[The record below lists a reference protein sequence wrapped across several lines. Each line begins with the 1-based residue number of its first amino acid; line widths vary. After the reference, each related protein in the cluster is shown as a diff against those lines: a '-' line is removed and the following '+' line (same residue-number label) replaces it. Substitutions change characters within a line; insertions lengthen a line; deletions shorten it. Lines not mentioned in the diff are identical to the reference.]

1 MFKKVGIFFYL
12 MIFAVTSALAQSS
25 GLTDDSTVIGG
36 GARPLGMG
44 KAFVAIADDADAML
58 INPAGIASLKAP
70 QGMSM
75 FTNLLN
81 DVYYMEFTGA
91 VPAPMGVLGIGYVST
106 GVKGIQEWVTTDEA
120 VNTDYYDTLLAFS
133 YSSPL
138 ARFVN
143 YGRNI
148 FVGASLKVYSRG
160 FSGGVNQSAT
170 GLSADIGVKYVPSPY
185 ISFGFCRQNVLPV
198 SLGGKLVWGSG
209 AEESLAGIDK
219 IGIAIRPQPFRR
231 RLVLAYDIDFPAY
244 STRPVTMHFGTE
256 WQIHD
261 LFYLR
266 GGFDQN
272 LDSSTQS
279 LVSWNP
285 TYGMSFALANF
296 RIDYA
301 YHHYYN
307 NPGLATTYV
316 SLSLTGEPWL
326 TLKGV
331 GEPLTN

>member
-1 MFKKVGIFFYL
+1 MIRKIGFMVFFCL
-12 MIFAVTSALAQSS
+12 LFGSVVLAQLS
-25 GLTDDSTVIGG
+25 GSTDDSTVIGG

-91 VPAPMGVLGIGYVST
+91 VPAPIGVLGIGYVST
-106 GVKGIQEWVTTDEA
+106 GVKGIPTVVNSVE

-138 ARFVN
+138 SRFVS

-148 FVGASLKVYSRG
+148 FVGTTLKVYSRG
-160 FSGGVNQSAT
+160 WSGGINYSAT
-170 GLSADIGVKYVPSPY
+170 GLSADIGIKYVPSPY
-185 ISFGFCRQNVLPV
+185 ISFGLCRQNILPV
-198 SLGGKLVWGSG
+198 SLGGVVRWQSG

-219 IGIAIRPQPFRR
+219 LGIAIRPQPFRR
-231 RLVLAYDIDFPAY
+231 RLVVAYDIDFPTY
-244 STRPVTMHFGTE
+244 SSRPVTMHLGTE

-266 GGFDQN
+266 GGYDQN

-307 NPGLATTYV
+307 DPGLATTYV